1 MSSPSEKN
9 DESSP
14 AKETEVRKWMIVTFV
29 TFTKY
34 FSFVT
39 ILLLL
44 MQATQASEFSPE
56 DRLVR
61 YFFLLYVSLILLLNV
76 VFLLKRF
83 STISFHFFHQYYVLL
98 L

>member
-1 MSSPSEKN
+1 MSLPSEKN

-14 AKETEVRKWMIVTFV
+14 TKETEVRKCMIVTFV

-61 YFFLLYVSLILLLNV
+61 YL
-76 VFLLKRF
+76 F
-83 STISFHFFHQYYVLL
+83 SFNFFH
-98 L
+98 